1 MDNYQNQNENLNNL
15 NNNQMNVDAGT
26 PPENHLVMAILTTI
40 FCCLPLGIVA
50 IVKASSVKSLYY
62 SGQKEAALLAAQ
74 EAKKWST
81 WGIIGGLTVG
91 ALYFILIFVLGLG
104 SYMLG

>member
-1 MDNYQNQNENLNNL
+1 MDNFQNQNENLNNI
-15 NNNQMNVDAGT
+15 NNNQMNTDAGT

-91 ALYFILIFVLGLG
+91 ALYFILMFVLGLG

>member
-1 MDNYQNQNENLNNL
+1 MDNYQNQNENLNNI
-15 NNNQMNVDAGT
+15 NNNQMNADTST

-91 ALYFILIFVLGLG
+91 ALYFILMFVLGLG

>member
-1 MDNYQNQNENLNNL
+1 MDNYQNQNENLNNA
-15 NNNQMNVDAGT
+15 NNNQMNADAGT

-91 ALYFILIFVLGLG
+91 VLYFILMFVLGLG

>member
-15 NNNQMNVDAGT
+15 NNNQMNADAGT

>member
-1 MDNYQNQNENLNNL
+1 MDNYQNQNENLNNI
-15 NNNQMNVDAGT
+15 NNNQMNADAGT

-81 WGIIGGLTVG
+81 WGIIGSIIGWV
-91 ALYFILIFVLGLG
+91 LYLILVFALGLG